1 MNLYTEIV
9 KLKARLIG
17 PDEAHPIIACTLDES
32 EDLQGKLPIVAI
44 EAGPTQG
51 EYISTGKFSVEQHNI
66 VMHCV
71 VSAHETPFDTAC
83 AAAETLATN
92 VMKNFAGLKI
102 RVKENGV
109 DRGGLLIGSEKAREV
124 MLDCITYE

>member
-1 MNLYTEIV
+1 MNLYTEIL

-17 PDEAHPIIACTLDES
+17 PDPSHPIIACTLDEN
-32 EDLQGKLPIVAI
+32 EDLEGKLPIVTI

-51 EYISTGKFSVEQHNI
+51 QYLSTGKFSVEQHNVI
-66 VMHCV
+66 MHCI
-71 VSAHETPFDTAC
+71 VSAHEISFDTAC
-83 AAAETLATN
+83 EAAETLATV
-92 VMKNFAGLKI
+92 VMEQFAGLKI

-124 MLDCITYE
+124 LLDCIAYE